1 MSYRVRRLFKTQR
14 SYIGFDFSTQVL
26 LGCAIQND
34 LPRRS
39 RSSHP
44 QGEKRW
50 AQHSAPKV
58 LSSLRSLQLTSSYLP
73 VGLKVALAS
82 LPDRSTR
89 RQRAGAG
96 KSLEQLDNFRIAWH
110 VADDLSQLLGH

>member
-1 MSYRVRRLFKTQR
+1 MTYHGGHEVRIPKAKNVGR
-14 SYIGFDFSTQVL
+14 SIL
-26 LGCAIQND
+26 
-34 LPRRS
+34 R
-39 RSSHP
+39 
-44 QGEKRW
+44 
-50 AQHSAPKV
+50 PKV

-73 VGLKVALAS
+73 VGLKVALAF

-110 VADDLSQLLGH
+110 VPDDLSQLLGH